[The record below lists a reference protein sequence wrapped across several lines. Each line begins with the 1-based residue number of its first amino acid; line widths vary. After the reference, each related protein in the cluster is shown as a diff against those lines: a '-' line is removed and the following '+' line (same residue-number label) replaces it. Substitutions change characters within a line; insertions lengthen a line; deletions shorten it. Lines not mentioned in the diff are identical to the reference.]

1 MGTFSNGCWFPHQV
15 LMLVICK
22 TALRLYWTKAMRAD
36 LGLQFIF
43 ILCAQNAHLV
53 TVTSFTKVVFRAETS
68 VSFHVWCNHSLEMDV
83 AFRLIKWSQHKSGF
97 QIAIFVFSERLWVL
111 LKSLGKHPLAPLKAL
126 FLGDHGISNLDSYY
140 MKHQVHFVHFGNFW
154 VSERKIFIALHRQS
168 VSRSDPSYAH
178 HIQFQNSKM
187 AKMLRFVA
195 EIKNHWVV
203 PQWPCPFLKIL

>member
-1 MGTFSNGCWFPHQV
+1 MCTKCTFSNC
-15 LMLVICK
+15 
-22 TALRLYWTKAMRAD
+22 Y
-36 LGLQFIF
+36 
-43 ILCAQNAHLV
+43 N
-53 TVTSFTKVVFRAETS
+53 TSFTKVVFRAETS
-68 VSFHVWCNHSLEMDV
+68 VSFHVWCNHSLEMNV

-126 FLGDHGISNLDSYY
+126 FSGDHGISNLDSYY
-140 MKHQVHFVHFGNFW
+140 MKHQVHFIHFGNFW

-168 VSRSDPSYAH
+168 VSRSDPSYAR
-178 HIQFQNSKM
+178 HIQFQNRKM